1 MVPLIG
7 VFVRLNITSSLNKV
21 IIPMLETV
29 KQTSRRLPLH
39 AQELK
44 GGRYVITLST
54 SMGINCTSTVWSF
67 SITGF
72 LFPHKEEKDV
82 ILPQNS
88 LGFSR
93 YLSVCL
99 KYLGR
104 FSLVSALG
112 QPRLRHATFGAWR
125 PRVYEV
131 PPYTLSKARSTLCPK
146 HEVHSVQSTKYLL
159 AQSRQHRDQATID
172 LGTIKLTYLTLSR
185 VMLK

>member
-1 MVPLIG
+1 
-7 VFVRLNITSSLNKV
+7 VRLNITSSLNKV

-54 SMGINCTSTVWSF
+54 SMGINCTSTVWLF

-72 LFPHKEEKDV
+72 LFSHKEEKYV

-88 LGFSR
+88 FGFSR

-125 PRVYEV
+125 PRVYF
-131 PPYTLSKARSTLCPK
+131 
-146 HEVHSVQSTKYLL
+146 VHSVQSTKYTL
-159 AQSRQHRDQATID
+159 SKVRS
-172 LGTIKLTYLTLSR
+172 TYLPSRGSTVTKPQLILVQLSSHI
-185 VMLK
+185 